1 MAIEE
6 AIPLK
11 PQHYR
16 HRKEFPEWG
25 SICSAIKAINQQ
37 TRPYKTKGFMYNR
50 GKIKR
55 VKETPQKESLPVIH
69 LTGLV
74 CRIHEELKK
83 LNMPGG
89 GGTHF

>member
-1 MAIEE
+1 MAYIV
-6 AIPLK
+6 
-11 PQHYR
+11 
-16 HRKEFPEWG
+16 
-25 SICSAIKAINQQ
+25 
-37 TRPYKTKGFMYNR
+37 
-50 GKIKR
+50 GKK
-55 VKETPQKESLPVIH
+55 SLPVIH